1 MSKERKHMSVRL
13 RACIAALAAVVALLA
28 PAAAQAAAVPANF
41 WGIVPQA
48 APTEEQLE
56 RLERGGVESL
66 RVAFNWPS
74 VQSKQGAAPE
84 WAVVDLFVKRAAS
97 AGIDVLPFVTGAP
110 SWAVPAVPVPGAPS
124 LRAPAHLPVSG
135 VGKAGWAGF
144 LKAAVQRYGPN
155 GTLWAEN
162 PAVPKHPVRVWQVW
176 NEPNFK
182 YFAAHPSPAEY
193 GKLVKASY
201 AALKSADP
209 GAQVILAGLYSRPIE
224 AIQNYKPP
232 RAFFATDFLEQMYKK
247 TPGVKSKFNGVALHP
262 YTGRYSGLTSNIED
276 LRTVLKANHDAG
288 KGLWI
293 TELGWSSKPP
303 TDGNSYA
310 KGVNGQAQQLRGAFT
325 LLTRNMAKW
334 KIKRVYWFSVDDQ
347 EATCNFCDGS
357 GLFGAGFVPKK
368 AWYEYVKFTGGT
380 P

>member
-1 MSKERKHMSVRL
+1 MSKERKHMTVRL
-13 RACIAALAAVVALLA
+13 RACIAALAVVVALLV
-28 PAAAQAAAVPANF
+28 PAAAQAAAVPTNF

-56 RLERGGVESL
+56 RLEAGGVQSL
-66 RVAFNWPS
+66 RVAFNWPA
-74 VQSKQGAAPE
+74 VQAKQGAAPE
-84 WAVVDLFVKRAAS
+84 WAEVDLFVKRAAS

-124 LRAPAHLPVSG
+124 LRAPSHLPVSG

-162 PAVPKHPVRVWQVW
+162 PAVPKRPIRVWQIW

-182 YFAAHPSPAEY
+182 YFAAHPNPVEY

-201 AALKSADP
+201 TALKSADP

-224 AIQNYKPP
+224 AIRDYKPP
-232 RAFFATDFLEQMYKK
+232 RAYFATDFLEQMYKK
-247 TPGVKSKFNGVALHP
+247 TPGVKSKFNGVSLHP
-262 YTGRYSGLTSNIED
+262 YIGRYSGLTSNIED

-303 TDGNSYA
+303 TSGNSYA
-310 KGVNGQAQQLRGAFT
+310 KGVSGQAQQLRGAFT
-325 LLTRNMAKW
+325 LLTHNMAKW

-347 EATCNFCDGS
+347 ESTCNFCDGS